1 MRKTTPRKGSTCT
14 LAYESVKDSKTNADK
29 LQSLFNKTKVLHTAF
44 SVETRLADKLI
55 LQ

>member
-1 MRKTTPRKGSTCT
+1 MRKTIARKASTCT

-29 LQSLFNKTKVLHTAF
+29 LQSLLNKTNLLHTAF
-44 SVETRLADKLI
+44 AVETRLADNLI